1 MWIFLGQG
9 WNPCILHWQVDFYT
23 TEPSGKPLSF
33 HFKARNFPVRLAGTT
48 GDLAPE
54 KKDALL
60 SQEAVVQPW
69 PILPSEKQGSLT
81 QDETGKGGCPRRAF
95 KLLSVVLSTPF
106 EYFLF

>member
-60 SQEAVVQPW
+60 SQEAVVQPYSW
-69 PILPSEKQGSLT
+69 LPSGWGLNFSPHLPPSLGIFA
-81 QDETGKGGCPRRAF
+81 QSADC
-95 KLLSVVLSTPF
+95 VL
-106 EYFLF
+106 